1 MDPALINT
9 EKKLEIVGRIH
20 FPSARETEAQED
32 QGKYAEATFSQ
43 SPLNATGLAY
53 RPAGAEWLS
62 LPSAVNSPPMLKC
75 HSEKGNVCHQDQCF
89 LAWI

>member
-9 EKKLEIVGRIH
+9 EKKLEVVGRIH
-20 FPSARETEAQED
+20 FPSTRETEAQED
-32 QGKYAEATFSQ
+32 YGKYAEATFSQ

-53 RPAGAEWLS
+53 RPVGVGWLS
-62 LPSAVNSPPMLKC
+62 LSSAVNSPRMLKC
-75 HSEKGNVCHQDQCF
+75 HSEKGNVCHQDPCF